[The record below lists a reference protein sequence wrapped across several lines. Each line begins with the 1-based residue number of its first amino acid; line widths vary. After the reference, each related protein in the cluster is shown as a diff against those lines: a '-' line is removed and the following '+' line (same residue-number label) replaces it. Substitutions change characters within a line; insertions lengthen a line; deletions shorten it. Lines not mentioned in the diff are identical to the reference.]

1 MAPLCDDEFTFL
13 DPFHNDLSGTV
24 WEEKCASGAIVN
36 VLRKYNESCHD
47 CIVIHD
53 DGSWD
58 YSLISNHWF
67 FNSYVKRIA

>member
-1 MAPLCDDEFTFL
+1 MAPSRDDG
-13 DPFHNDLSGTV
+13 LSCLNPSQDDMSGSV
-24 WEEKCASGAIVN
+24 WEEQCAGGAIVN
-36 VLRKYNESCHD
+36 VLRKYNEGCHN

-67 FNSYVKRIA
+67 FNSYVRRIA